1 MFSVIAG
8 RANLASVPRSTSSFR
23 PLSLGGLCLLLAC
36 ATGPTPRAA
45 SAAEVSRPA
54 QPEPSAEAP
63 APEPEPLGPLRS
75 FTPDEWKRIRR
86 VQRFVRNAAKRH
98 ELSASFINGMIW
110 TESKF
115 ERRARGRRGP
125 RGLLQLMP
133 RTARAMAKRL
143 KRKYMPYSADFNIAA
158 GIEYLMLMYERFDRD
173 LHLALAAYNAGPVAV
188 KRWRESGEQ
197 GPKPRVRYVMH
208 VERAAYAFCER
219 LREGRYEPHES
230 PFRCDLDEAPAAV
243 ANARAK
249 RR

>member
-1 MFSVIAG
+1 
-8 RANLASVPRSTSSFR
+8 
-23 PLSLGGLCLLLAC
+23 LLLAC

-45 SAAEVSRPA
+45 SAADLARE
-54 QPEPSAEAP
+54 PEPQRGAEVP
-63 APEPEPLGPLRS
+63 APTPEPLGPLRS

-86 VQRFVRNAAKRH
+86 VQRFVHNAAKRH
-98 ELSASFINGMIW
+98 ELSASLINGMIW

-158 GIEYLMLMYERFDRD
+158 GVEYLMLMYERFDRD
-173 LHLALAAYNAGPVAV
+173 LHLALAAYNAGPLAV
-188 KRWRESGEQ
+188 KRWREGGEQ

-208 VERAAYAFCER
+208 VERAAHAFCER
-219 LREGRYEPHES
+219 LPERRYEPDTS
-230 PFRCDLDEAPAAV
+230 PFRCEPEDAPAAV
-243 ANARAK
+243 ANARAQP
-249 RR
+249 R